1 MSCTRARVQLVREA
15 NRVGRLRPE
24 RVRARPV
31 QPTPTS
37 EPVFAGEPFG
47 SVA

>member
-1 MSCTRARVQLVREA
+1 
-15 NRVGRLRPE
+15 
-24 RVRARPV
+24 VRARPV